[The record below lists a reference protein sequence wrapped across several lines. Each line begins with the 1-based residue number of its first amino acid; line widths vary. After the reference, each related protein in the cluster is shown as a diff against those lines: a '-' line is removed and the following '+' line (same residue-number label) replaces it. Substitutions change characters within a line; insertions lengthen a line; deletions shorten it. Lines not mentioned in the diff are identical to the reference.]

1 MTVLFILGAI
11 AAVLILLFIVN
22 GINDFSEKRFG
33 YQFFNYANLTII
45 SIAYFMIIF
54 GGQWYSEALA
64 NNGDL
69 LNGELLVG
77 IGVVILISTLI
88 NHIKKTTF
96 LFGTTV
102 GVFQFLL
109 YIPLSFLA
117 AFAMLITIAWLS
129 ETKPVY
135 KV

>member
-1 MTVLFILGAI
+1 MTVLFILGSI
-11 AAVLILLFIVN
+11 AAVLILLLIVN

-96 LFGTTV
+96 WFGTTV
-102 GVFQFLL
+102 GVFQFLGDL
-109 YIPLSFLA
+109 
-117 AFAMLITIAWLS
+117 
-129 ETKPVY
+129 
-135 KV
+135 